1 MRRTAIYFVLL
12 VALVMCVFGTA
23 SAGVNCTPSP
33 GPSANNNTGT
43 CFPTPQECA
52 TGNYNGV
59 YNGGPYG
66 RGAVCAGG
74 SGHIGF
80 YAGGNANN
88 ACGVIIVAD
97 TTATG
102 NPADDPN
109 LCA

>member
-1 MRRTAIYFVLL
+1 VRRTAIYFVLL